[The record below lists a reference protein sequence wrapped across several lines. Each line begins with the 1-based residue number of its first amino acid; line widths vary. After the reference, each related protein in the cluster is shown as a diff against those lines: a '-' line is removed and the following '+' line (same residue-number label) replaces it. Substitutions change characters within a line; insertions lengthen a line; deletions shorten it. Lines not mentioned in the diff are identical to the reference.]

1 MSWNLRYNVAID
13 VAKGLAYLHH
23 DCRSRILHLDVKP
36 ENILLD
42 ENFRALVSDFGL
54 AKLIGKEESHKEV
67 SAIRGTRGYLAPEWL
82 LEKGISD
89 KTDIYSY
96 GMVLLEIVGGRKN
109 VCSVEID
116 ERANKSKRKWQ
127 YFPKIVNEKVREG
140 KLMEIVDPRLLECGG
155 VVDET
160 QVRTLVYVALWCVQE
175 KPRLRPSMPQ
185 VVDMLEGRVRVEM
198 PPDTRMVVVDFL
210 CVDEESATDSNSMPR
225 LDFVSNQRTQSNVES
240 SSTYSFATTIMS
252 GR

>member
-1 MSWNLRYNVAID
+1 M
-13 VAKGLAYLHH
+13 
-23 DCRSRILHLDVKP
+23 
-36 ENILLD
+36 
-42 ENFRALVSDFGL
+42 
-54 AKLIGKEESHKEV
+54 
-67 SAIRGTRGYLAPEWL
+67 
-82 LEKGISD
+82 
-89 KTDIYSY
+89 
-96 GMVLLEIVGGRKN
+96 
-109 VCSVEID
+109 CSVED
-116 ERANKSKRKWQ
+116 ESAKSKRKWQ

-140 KLMEIVDPRLLECGG
+140 KLMEIVDPRFLECGG

-225 LDFVSNQRTQSNVES
+225 LDFVSNQRTQSNVEC
-240 SSTYSFATTIMS
+240 SSTYSYATTVLS